1 MPDSPLR
8 YRYNLLE
15 KLKKIIITI
24 KDKIR
29 YDQLQY
35 DIINRFWL
43 ELERGNYHRPPPPP
57 LPREKIKNVKI
68 RQVAGLPGLLTE

>member
-43 ELERGNYHRPPPPP
+43 ELERGNYHPTPPPPP
-57 LPREKIKNVKI
+57 PKRKNKK
-68 RQVAGLPGLLTE
+68 RKN